1 MRLPEA
7 DYVQEVRR
15 GELVPLPQ
23 AGLVAPCVGAGAICV
38 LFPLVRP
45 SDSLVPPFE
54 FRQSLQLS
62 LGQLIVWMLED
73 LPQGFRVDVE
83 LLPHLTGEPPVPAE
97 IFVGEPVRAHGV
109 VDAFEPVFVGVE
121 EALA

>member
-1 MRLPEA
+1 MMCLPEA

-23 AGLVAPCVGAGAICV
+23 AGLVAPAAGAMAICV
-38 LFPLVRP
+38 LFTLVRP

-62 LGQLIVWMLED
+62 LS
-73 LPQGFRVDVE
+73 
-83 LLPHLTGEPPVPAE
+83 
-97 IFVGEPVRAHGV
+97 
-109 VDAFEPVFVGVE
+109 
-121 EALA
+121 